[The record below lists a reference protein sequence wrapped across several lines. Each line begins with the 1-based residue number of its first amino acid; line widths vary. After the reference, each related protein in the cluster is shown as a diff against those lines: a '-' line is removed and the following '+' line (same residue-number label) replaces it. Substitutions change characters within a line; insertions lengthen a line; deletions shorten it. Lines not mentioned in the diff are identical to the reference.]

1 MSIKTVLP
9 QFPQFTVYLFKFKNV
24 TNSKEIKQN
33 LIKGDKRYDFSFI
46 NAQTVLS
53 EEQLLSAVY
62 RALLDH
68 TQDKIRTKTIHSEV
82 IFSLSPTQN
91 IMDALRRFGIQDDST
106 DLIVIKI
113 VDSNSQ
119 EEFDLGVVEGEQVDI
134 TDEDLK
140 STAILKTIKKV
151 STPFPPITHIGTN
164 SIISKNYKLK
174 SEDLTVL
181 SHQIVAAIQLRG
193 L

>member
-9 QFPQFTVYLFKFKNV
+9 QFPQFTVHLFKFKNV

>member
-9 QFPQFTVYLFKFKNV
+9 QFPQFTVHLFKFKNV

-119 EEFDLGVVEGEQVDI
+119 EEFDLSVVEGEEVDI

-140 STAILKTIKKV
+140 SSAILKTIK
-151 STPFPPITHIGTN
+151 
-164 SIISKNYKLK
+164 KNYKLK